1 MPRIFILLA
10 ASLLI
15 LSLGLGIVAHG
26 AETMACED
34 GVSASSVAGHDDADA
49 SSDPDDSGKA
59 APHQHGGC
67 HGHHT
72 MILTGAAVHGAHLA
86 IDGPI
91 MPREIAGPMH
101 GAAGSDLR
109 PPIA

>member
-10 ASLLI
+10 APLLI
-15 LSLGLGIVAHG
+15 LSLGLGIFAHG
-26 AETMACED
+26 AETVACED
-34 GVSASSVAGHDDADA
+34 GVSASSVASHDDADA
-49 SSDPDDSGKA
+49 GPDRDDSGKA
-59 APHQHGGC
+59 TPHQHGGC

-72 MILTGAAVHGAHLA
+72 MMLTGAPVHGTHLA

-91 MPREIAGPMH
+91 APRDIAGPMR